1 MPTTSDLMSL
11 ALRMVGWDNIP
22 GDSAIHVPG
31 RDIKTLL
38 VALEVGCSELLLA
51 RDLGFDAVL
60 GHLPTGTPVS
70 LTSWQI
76 YRRHRELL
84 MAMGVPRA
92 AAEIATEETA
102 QALRV
107 QAHQHNYDRVSSV
120 ARLLGLPFL
129 TIHSPLD
136 ELGRQAMQRAVD
148 SLQREE
154 PEATVGEIAAHL
166 TATFPEI
173 LNAPTQI
180 AVRVGDPDRPAG
192 KTIVAH
198 GALTSGGAR
207 VARAFWQHG
216 VDTVIYIQIPPD
228 DLRQLATQGNPGN
241 LIVTGRVAG
250 ESVGINAFL
259 AEAERQLG
267 VEPVRLNGITSPEA
281 IET

>member
-1 MPTTSDLMSL
+1 MATTSNLMTL
-11 ALRMVGWDNIP
+11 ALRMAGWDNIP

-31 RDIKTLL
+31 QAIKKLL

-60 GHLPTGTPVS
+60 GHLPGGTPAS
-70 LTSWQI
+70 LTAWQV

-102 QALRV
+102 QSLRA
-107 QAHQHNYDRVSSV
+107 QAHRDNYDRVSGA
-120 ARLLGLPFL
+120 ARLLGMPFL

-148 SLQREE
+148 ALQRDE
-154 PEATVGEIAAHL
+154 PGATVGEIAAHL
-166 TATFPEI
+166 TATFPEF
-173 LNAPTQI
+173 LNAPTRI

-192 KTIVAH
+192 KAIVVH
-198 GALTSGGAR
+198 GALASGGAR

-228 DLRQLATQGNPGN
+228 DLAQLASQGNPGN

-267 VEPVRLNGITSPEA
+267 IQPARLNGITSPEA
-281 IET
+281 FEP